1 MTDAAFPTPPAD
13 QPTAPPLPRPQAR
26 RSATD
31 RMAGGVCGGL
41 ADHLGVDA
49 VLWRVGFV
57 ALTMLGG
64 SGVLLYLLL
73 WVLLPPPTAGAE
85 EPIGPLERLAR
96 RLHAAVTGSRA
107 TATPA
112 R

>member
-1 MTDAAFPTPPAD
+1 MTESASATPTFDHP
-13 QPTAPPLPRPQAR
+13 PTAPGPRPEAR
-26 RSATD
+26 RSGTD

-41 ADHLGVDA
+41 ADYSGVDA

-57 ALTMLGG
+57 ALTLIGG

-73 WVLLPPPTAGAE
+73 WVLLPPPAPAADE
-85 EPIGPLERLAR
+85 ALSPLERLAR
-96 RLHAAVTGSRA
+96 RLHAAVNGGRA
-107 TATPA
+107 TAP